1 MGRASTTKVT
11 SSPLYF
17 AESTCVKINKTSPA
31 FWNLFFQGFVKNM
44 RRLVDSIRTR
54 LQKMSLSQRLILN
67 LVLVVV
73 AIIVFIGIPTNLA
86 MWRALESQVWLRVQD
101 AQSATHGLYNAEVTR
116 VKKLA
121 GLIAGRPTLSSLI
134 QQKDV
139 AGMKPYLQAF
149 KEESGGLDIIQVV
162 TPDFQAGDSLAGLPS
177 PADFLAGHEPYYSD
191 LVLVGN
197 PAQLYIV
204 GVSQIQSTS
213 PGNPVVGYALVARE
227 IKSDY
232 MKTLEQETGLAQS
245 LIASGRRV
253 ATSLP
258 AAPDWSLDPA
268 SALKV
273 ETTGQACC
281 TMGAALDQIYYVGL
295 MPLTNSQ
302 GSVLALSEVA
312 LPGHSIRQGMINTIL
327 ISAGFSLLVMLTG
340 SFLVARQARSI
351 TIPLQQL
358 SGTADQIS
366 RGNLDVSTPIESGVP
381 EINQLSRHFEL
392 ARRQLRHT
400 LAVTQREMKHAE
412 RLLSLLPK
420 GVIALDENDRITFFN
435 PDAEEILGYKSS
447 DVERLHYTHIFP
459 PAPGETMTVGE
470 LLRKPTDGPVAHR
483 INVLDAHGQP
493 LLLYV
498 AISQADHNPPSGYG
512 SERVVVIRDVTEE
525 EAVNRLRYNF
535 LANVAH
541 EFRTPLSG
549 IAATSEILVEE
560 GTMLTPNELRELVET
575 IRLSTLH
582 LQTLVENLLE
592 STTIEAG
599 CFQVHRRPI
608 NLSGVIQDTADLM
621 SPLLKRRKQKLIVK
635 VPEKLP
641 TLWADANRLTQ
652 VLVNLLSN
660 ASKFS
665 PMNGKIELNVIQD
678 AEWVTV
684 AVIDNG
690 PGLPTDRF
698 ADLFKRFVT
707 ANQSHDTQYGI
718 GLGLSVVKSIIE
730 MHGGQ
735 VGAENLPKGGA
746 KVWFTIPIN
755 PPEEKENL

>member
-1 MGRASTTKVT
+1 
-11 SSPLYF
+11 
-17 AESTCVKINKTSPA
+17 
-31 FWNLFFQGFVKNM
+31 M
-44 RRLVDSIRTR
+44 RRFLNNIRQR
-54 LQKMSLSQRLILN
+54 FQKMNLSQRLILN

-73 AIIVFIGIPTNLA
+73 AIIFFIGIPTNLA

-101 AQSATHGLYNAEVTR
+101 AQSATNGLYNAEVTR
-116 VKKLA
+116 MKKLA
-121 GLIAGRPTLSSLI
+121 GLIAGRPTLYSLI
-134 QQKDV
+134 QQGDV
-139 AGMKPYLQAF
+139 AGIKPYLNSL
-149 KEESGGLDIIQVV
+149 KEESGNLDVVQVI
-162 TPDFQAGDSLAGLPS
+162 TPNFQGGDTLAGLPS
-177 PADFLAGHEPYYSD
+177 PADFLKGNEPYFANFLLIGD
-191 LVLVGN
+191 
-197 PAQLYIV
+197 PAQLYIL
-204 GVSQIQSTS
+204 GVSQIQSS
-213 PGNPVVGYALVARE
+213 AEGNPVLGYVLVARE

-232 MKTLEQETGLAQS
+232 MKTLEGETGLAQS
-245 LIASGRRV
+245 LIVAGRRV

-258 AAPDWSLDPA
+258 AAPGWSLDPQ

-273 ETTGQACC
+273 EKTGQACC
-281 TMGAALDQIYYVGL
+281 TMASALDQTYYVGL
-295 MPLTNSQ
+295 MPLSDSHGN
-302 GSVLALSEVA
+302 VVALSEVA
-312 LPGHSIRQGMINTIL
+312 LPGNSIRHGMVNTIL
-327 ISAGFSLLVMLTG
+327 ISASFSILVMLIG
-340 SFLVARQARSI
+340 SYLVARQARSI
-351 TIPLQQL
+351 TLPLSQL
-358 SGTADQIS
+358 SKAAYQIS
-366 RGNLDVSTPIESGVP
+366 QGNLDIATPAESGVP
-381 EINQLSRHFEL
+381 EINQLNRHFEL

-400 LAVTQREMKHAE
+400 LSVTQREMKHAE

-470 LLRKPTDGPVAHR
+470 LLQKPADGPVAQR
-483 INVLDAHGQP
+483 VNVLDAHGKP

-498 AISQADHNPPSGYG
+498 AISPLDNNPPTGYS
-512 SERVVVIRDVTEE
+512 SERVLVIRDVTEE

-575 IRLSTLH
+575 IQLSTLH

-608 NLSGVIQDTADLM
+608 NLQGVVQNAADLM
-621 SPLLKRRKQKLIVK
+621 SPLLKRRNQKLVMSM
-635 VPEKLP
+635 PDKLP
-641 TLWADANRLTQ
+641 TLWADSNRLIQ

-665 PMNGKIELNVIQD
+665 PMNGKIELKVTQNP
-678 AEWVTV
+678 EWATITV
-684 AVIDNG
+684 VDSG

-718 GLGLSVVKSIIE
+718 GLGLSVVKSIVE

-746 KVWFTIPIN
+746 KVWFTIPTN
-755 PPEEKENL
+755 PPEEKETL

>member
-1 MGRASTTKVT
+1 
-11 SSPLYF
+11 
-17 AESTCVKINKTSPA
+17 
-31 FWNLFFQGFVKNM
+31 M
-44 RRLVDSIRTR
+44 RRFFDSIRQR
-54 LQKMSLSQRLILN
+54 FLQMNLSQRLILN
-67 LVLVVV
+67 LVLVVI

-101 AQSATHGLYNAEVTR
+101 GQSATQGLYNAEVTR

-121 GLIAGRPTLSSLI
+121 GLIAGRPTLYSLI
-134 QQKDV
+134 QQTDV
-139 AGMKPYLQAF
+139 AGLKPYLEAL
-149 KEESGGLDIIQVV
+149 KVESGNLDVVQVI
-162 TPDFQAGDSLAGLPS
+162 TPSFQAGDSLAGLPL
-177 PADFLAGHEPYYSD
+177 PAGFLAGHEPYFAD
-191 LVLVGN
+191 FVMAGDPL
-197 PAQLYIV
+197 QLYIL
-204 GVSQIQSTS
+204 GISQIQS
-213 PGNPVVGYALVARE
+213 PAQGNPLVGYVLVARE
-227 IKSDY
+227 LKSDY
-232 MKTLEQETGLAQS
+232 MQTLEQETGLAQS
-245 LIASGRRV
+245 LIISGRRV

-258 AAPDWSLDPA
+258 AAPGWSLDPQ
-268 SALKV
+268 SALQV

-281 TMGAALDQIYYVGL
+281 TLGNALDRTYYVGL
-295 MPLTNSQ
+295 MPLNDSH
-302 GSVLALSEVA
+302 GNVIALSELA
-312 LPGHSIRQGMINTIL
+312 LPGDTIRQGMVNTIL
-327 ISAGFSLLVMLTG
+327 ISAGFSILVMLIG
-340 SFLVARQARSI
+340 SYLIARQARSI
-351 TIPLQQL
+351 TLPLQQL
-358 SGTADQIS
+358 STAADQIS
-366 RGNLDVSTPIESGVP
+366 LGNLDVATPLESGVP
-381 EINQLSRHFEL
+381 EINQLSRHFDM

-435 PDAEEILGYKSS
+435 PDAEEILGYKST
-447 DVERLHYTHIFP
+447 DVVRLHYSHIFP

-470 LLRKPTDGPVAHR
+470 LLQKQTDGPIAHR
-483 INVLDAHGQP
+483 INVLDARGKP

-498 AISQADHNPPSGYG
+498 AISPADHNPLSGYG

-549 IAATSEILVEE
+549 IGATSEILAEE
-560 GTMLTPNELRELVET
+560 GTMLTPNELKELVET

-608 NLSGVIQDTADLM
+608 KLQGVIQDATDLM
-621 SPLLKRRKQKLIVK
+621 SPLLKRRHQELLLKE
-635 VPEKLP
+635 PDKLP
-641 TLWADANRLTQ
+641 TLWADANRLIQ

-665 PMNGKIELNVIQD
+665 PMNGKIELHVSQD
-678 AEWVTV
+678 AGWVEV
-684 AVIDNG
+684 AVIDSG
-690 PGLPTDRF
+690 PGLPTDRY

-718 GLGLSVVKSIIE
+718 GLGLSVVKSIVE
-730 MHGGQ
+730 LHGGQ

-746 KVWFTIPIN
+746 KVWFTIPIK
-755 PPEEKENL
+755 PPEEKEEL

>member
-1 MGRASTTKVT
+1 MH
-11 SSPLYF
+11 
-17 AESTCVKINKTSPA
+17 
-31 FWNLFFQGFVKNM
+31 
-44 RRLVDSIRTR
+44 RLLNSIRQR
-54 LQKMSLSQRLILN
+54 YQQMNLSQRLILN
-67 LVLVVV
+67 LVLVVI
-73 AIIVFIGIPTNLA
+73 AIIVFIGLPTNLA
-86 MWRALESQVWLRVQD
+86 MWRALEGQVWLRVQD
-101 AQSATHGLYNAEVTR
+101 AQSATNGLYNAEVTR
-116 VKKLA
+116 LKKLA
-121 GLIAGRPTLSSLI
+121 GLIAGRPTLYNLI
-134 QQKDV
+134 QQSDV
-139 AGMKPYLQAF
+139 VGMGPYLNSL
-149 KEESGGLDIIQVV
+149 KDESGNLDIVQII
-162 TPDFQAGDSLAGLPS
+162 TPDIQAGDQLAGLPS
-177 PADFLAGHEPYYSD
+177 PQAFLAGREPYAAD
-191 LVLVGN
+191 FVTVGD
-197 PAQLYIV
+197 PPRLFIV
-204 GVSQIQSTS
+204 GISQIQSS
-213 PGNPVVGYALVARE
+213 AEGNPLVGYVLVARE

-232 MKTLEQETGLAQS
+232 MQTLEQESGLAQS
-245 LIASGRRV
+245 LIVGSRRV

-258 AAPDWSLDPA
+258 AAPDWSLDPQ

-273 ETTGQACC
+273 EKTGQACC
-281 TMGAALDQIYYVGL
+281 TMGAAQHQTYYVGL
-295 MPLTNSQ
+295 MPLSDSKGN
-302 GSVLALSEVA
+302 VVALSEVA
-312 LPGHSIRQGMINTIL
+312 LPGNSIRQSMINSI
-327 ISAGFSLLVMLTG
+327 IVSAGFSLLVMLIG

-351 TIPLQQL
+351 TLPLLQL
-358 SGTADQIS
+358 SKTADQIS
-366 RGNLDVSTPIESGVP
+366 QGNLDVSTPTESGVP
-381 EINQLSRHFEL
+381 EINQLARHFEL

-400 LAVTQREMKHAE
+400 LSVTQREMKHAE

-435 PDAEEILGYKSS
+435 PDAEEILGYHSR

-459 PAPGETMTVGE
+459 PAPGEAATIGE
-470 LLRKPTDGPVAHR
+470 LLHKPTDGPVAQR
-483 INVLDAHGQP
+483 LNVLDAQGKP

-498 AISQADHNPPSGYG
+498 TISPLDNNPPSGYG

-549 IAATSEILVEE
+549 IAATTEILVDE
-560 GTMLTPNELRELVET
+560 GTILTPNELRELLET
-575 IRLSTLH
+575 IELSTLH

-608 NLSGVIQDTADLM
+608 NFQEVVQDAAHLM
-621 SPLLKRRKQKLIVK
+621 SPLLKRRDQKLVLTM
-635 VPEKLP
+635 PDKLP

-665 PMNGKIELNVIQD
+665 PMSGKIELKITQD
-678 AEWVTV
+678 PEWVTI
-684 AVIDNG
+684 AVIDTG

-718 GLGLSVVKSIIE
+718 GLGLSVVKSIVE

-746 KVWFTIPIN
+746 KVWFTIPIH
-755 PPEEKENL
+755 PPEERENL

>member
-1 MGRASTTKVT
+1 MQR
-11 SSPLYF
+11 LLNRIRQYF
-17 AESTCVKINKTSPA
+17 HQMN
-31 FWNLFFQGFVKNM
+31 
-44 RRLVDSIRTR
+44 
-54 LQKMSLSQRLILN
+54 LSQRLILN
-67 LVLVVV
+67 LVLVVI
-73 AIIVFIGIPTNLA
+73 AIIVFIGLPTNLA
-86 MWRALESQVWLRVQD
+86 MWRALEDQVWLRVRD
-101 AQSATHGLYNAEVTR
+101 AQSATTGLYNAEITR
-116 VKKLA
+116 LKKLS
-121 GLIAGRPTLSSLI
+121 GIIAGRPTLYSLI
-134 QQKDV
+134 QQGDI
-139 AGMKPYLQAF
+139 AAMGPYLNSL
-149 KEESGGLDIIQVV
+149 KEESGNLDVVRII
-162 TPDFQAGDSLAGLPS
+162 TPNLQAGDQLAGLPS
-177 PADFLAGHEPYYSD
+177 PQAFLTGREPYAADFVTL
-191 LVLVGN
+191 GN
-197 PAQLYIV
+197 PLRLFIV
-204 GVSQIQSTS
+204 GVSQIQS
-213 PGNPVVGYALVARE
+213 PAQGNPLVGYVLVARE

-232 MKTLEQETGLAQS
+232 MQTLEQESGLAQS
-245 LIASGRRV
+245 LIVSGRRV
-253 ATSLP
+253 ATSLS
-258 AAPDWSLDPA
+258 AAPDWSLDPQ

-273 ETTGQACC
+273 EKTGQACC
-281 TMGAALDQIYYVGL
+281 TMGAALDQTYYVGL
-295 MPLTNSQ
+295 MPLRNSQ
-302 GSVLALSEVA
+302 GNVLALSEVA
-312 LPGHSIRQGMINTIL
+312 LPGNKIRQSMVNSII
-327 ISAGFSLLVMLTG
+327 ISAGSSLLVMLVG

-351 TIPLQQL
+351 THPLLQL
-358 SGTADQIS
+358 SKTADQIS
-366 RGNLDVSTPIESGVP
+366 QGNLDVSTPIESGVP

-392 ARRQLRHT
+392 ARRQLRYT
-400 LAVTQREMKHAE
+400 LSVTQGEMKHAE

-435 PDAEEILGYKSS
+435 PDAEEILGYNSW

-470 LLRKPTDGPVAHR
+470 LLQKPNDGPVSQR
-483 INVLDAHGQP
+483 MNVLDAHGKP

-498 AISQADHNPPSGYG
+498 TISPLDNNPPSGYG

-575 IRLSTLH
+575 IQLSTLH

-608 NLSGVIQDTADLM
+608 NLQGVVQDAANLM
-621 SPLLKRRKQKLIVK
+621 SPLVRRRNQKLVLTL
-635 VPEKLP
+635 PDKLP

-665 PMNGKIELNVIQD
+665 PMNGQIELNITRYP
-678 AEWVTV
+678 EWITI
-684 AVIDNG
+684 AVLDCG

-718 GLGLSVVKSIIE
+718 GLGLSVVKSIVE

-746 KVWFTIPIN
+746 KVWFIIPIH
-755 PPEEKENL
+755 PQEEKEKL